1 MISQHSNA
9 DSQATSITATT
20 TGNLNGGGG
29 GGGGAA
35 CNAAI
40 GHGTIL
46 CCKKNSEFHF
56 VINNRNIQGL
66 CVNGKFLK
74 EFVFIFFYRVFVSFL

>member
-29 GGGGAA
+29 GGVTSGG
-35 CNAAI
+35 CCI
-40 GHGTIL
+40 GGKKVEAMAVVIVDGRVGGT
-46 CCKKNSEFHF
+46 
-56 VINNRNIQGL
+56 RWGL
-66 CVNGKFLK
+66 APGFDDDEDVDDEDVLFKDFDAGT
-74 EFVFIFFYRVFVSFL
+74 

>member
-20 TGNLNGGGG
+20 TGNLNGG

-74 EFVFIFFYRVFVSFL
+74 KIIFYCLTS